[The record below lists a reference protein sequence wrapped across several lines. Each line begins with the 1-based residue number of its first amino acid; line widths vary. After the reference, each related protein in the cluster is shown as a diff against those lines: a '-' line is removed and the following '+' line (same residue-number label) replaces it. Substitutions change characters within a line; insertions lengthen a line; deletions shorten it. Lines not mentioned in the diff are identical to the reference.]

1 MTQVDFQTRIGS
13 LERQHKKLA
22 RGYKTEM
29 RDDGLIVV
37 KPKRGQR
44 GFRLRGLVLLVAGF
58 FVFKGFML
66 ASLGEVTYDERVSK
80 LGNGTTA
87 EQAGA
92 WVMQS
97 DPFTTFLAGLIEPL
111 T

>member
-1 MTQVDFQTRIGS
+1 MDV
-13 LERQHKKLA
+13 
-22 RGYKTEM
+22 
-29 RDDGLIVV
+29 
-37 KPKRGQR
+37 
-44 GFRLRGLVLLVAGF
+44 VLL
-58 FVFKGFML
+58 
-66 ASLGEVTYDERVSK
+66 ERVSK

-97 DPFTTFLAGLIEPL
+97 DPVTTFLAGLIEPL

>member
-44 GFRLRGLVLLVAGF
+44 GFPLRGLVLLIAGF

-97 DPFTTFLAGLIEPL
+97 DPVTTFLAGLIEPL